1 MSMNKF
7 AQEVHQNAVAH
18 GWWDDPRTFGEIISL
33 CHSELS
39 EALEE
44 LRAGRGMVWYACTE
58 GTPEHPCNPKDIYD
72 CEMSGQE
79 ANCAYRSAKPEGI
92 AVELADCIIR
102 VLDFFGREEFDTD
115 ALLLQART
123 TIMCDV
129 PCRVYNAS
137 LGDCIARWHLL
148 LSLAYSCWCRASGSY
163 ASALRMARCVCEIQ
177 EWAEENGVDME
188 MALDIKHAYNK
199 TRPYRHGGKAL

>member
-79 ANCAYRSAKPEGI
+79 ASCAYRSAKPEGI

-102 VLDFFGREEFDTD
+102 VLDYWRLHRTMAPAPLPGVFVLVSGLWELCLCPSDGALCLRNPGVGRGERRRHGDG
-115 ALLLQART
+115 LGHQARVQQDQT
-123 TIMCDV
+123 L
-129 PCRVYNAS
+129 P
-137 LGDCIARWHLL
+137 ARRQG
-148 LSLAYSCWCRASGSY
+148 AVKVRQG
-163 ASALRMARCVCEIQ
+163 
-177 EWAEENGVDME
+177 GV
-188 MALDIKHAYNK
+188 
-199 TRPYRHGGKAL
+199 RHGRPAVAGQNDHHVRCAVPRL